1 MVENVF
7 FAARWCF
14 DFYGVGTA
22 PRLTLSTLLQWHLYR
37 GIGHYA
43 SFDGALLTTA
53 EIANKKS
60 CAAARYRRV
69 T

>member
-1 MVENVF
+1 MVNKVLS
-7 FAARWCF
+7 AARWCF

-22 PRLTLSTLLQWHLYR
+22 PRLTLSTLLQWHLGR
-37 GIGHYA
+37 GIGFYA

-53 EIANKKS
+53 EIVNKKS
-60 CAAARYRRV
+60 CAAARYRCV